1 MGIASKI
8 KSNYWMRSDIYT
20 LGQRFS
26 VMFFGLFGFMILV
39 RILPKAEFGVYA
51 LVISIITI
59 LEVLRNGFLRNG
71 LIRALAQAENEEQKA
86 AIRGSSL
93 ALNYMFSAVQMVFF
107 VAAALWL
114 EGLRTAPGLAQML
127 YIQIIGSLIMPLF
140 WHFEYV
146 GQANRS
152 FRGLF
157 WSHFLRRAG
166 FFFYLAFL
174 WFYDEPAIL
183 VHLSWAL
190 VAFQLLGALVGWYM
204 TRMFQPLK
212 GHWNKATAADLANY
226 GKYTFGT
233 NVSAQSLKN
242 VDQWFLGSMVGTASV
257 AAYNPAIRISSLVEV
272 PTLSV
277 ASMLFPALA
286 KRIKDE
292 GQQVAAKL
300 YEQSVAAIM
309 AITLPAAAV
318 ILIFPEF
325 IINILAGPEYLDTV
339 GILRVTIFYTL
350 FIPYARQFGVV
361 LDAIGHQKV
370 NFYFVLISALLNV
383 AFNWFFIS
391 AYGTIGAAYGT
402 LATYGVGFIYNQV
415 YLHRKLGTH
424 PLRTS

>member
-1 MGIASKI
+1 MGLASKI
-8 KSNYWMRSDIYT
+8 IGNYWIRSGIYT

-39 RILPKAEFGVYA
+39 RILPKAEFRVYA
-51 LVISIITI
+51 LFISIITI

-71 LIRALAQAENEEQKA
+71 LIRALAQAETEEQKA

-93 ALNYMFSAVQMVFF
+93 SLNYMFSAVQMTFF
-107 VAAALWL
+107 GAAALWL
-114 EGLRTAPGLAQML
+114 EGLWNAPGLAQML

-146 GQANRS
+146 GQA
-152 FRGLF
+152 
-157 WSHFLRRAG
+157 
-166 FFFYLAFL
+166 
-174 WFYDEPAIL
+174 
-183 VHLSWAL
+183 
-190 VAFQLLGALVGWYM
+190 
-204 TRMFQPLK
+204 
-212 GHWNKATAADLANY
+212 
-226 GKYTFGT
+226 
-233 NVSAQSLKN
+233 
-242 VDQWFLGSMVGTASV
+242 
-257 AAYNPAIRISSLVEV
+257 IRISSLVEV

-286 KRIKDE
+286 KRIKDG

-300 YEQSVAAIM
+300 YEQSVSAIM
-309 AITLPAAAV
+309 AITLPATAV

-325 IINILAGPEYLDTV
+325 IINVLAGPEYLDTV

-361 LDAIGHQKV
+361 LDAIGLQKV
-370 NFYFVLISALLNV
+370 NFYFVLFSALLNV

-402 LATYGVGFIYNQV
+402 LATYGVGFIYNQI
-415 YLHRKLGTH
+415 YLHRKLGTN
-424 PLRTS
+424 PLRTLLGMGAMYTKLFMMLRKKV